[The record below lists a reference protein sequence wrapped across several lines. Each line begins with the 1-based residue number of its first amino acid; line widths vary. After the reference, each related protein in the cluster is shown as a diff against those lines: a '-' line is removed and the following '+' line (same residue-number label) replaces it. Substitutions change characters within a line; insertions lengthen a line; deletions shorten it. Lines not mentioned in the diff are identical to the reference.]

1 MTDLLIKI
9 PDRAVAISRLKAL
22 GLDEL
27 ITKDEDGAE
36 VIAGGN
42 ADVSV
47 IERKWL
53 LLVPGVDDAEGKV
66 VTPGVFDMTPHLLVR
81 LVSDKAMAKASRLD
95 GEVSALEVVAN
106 PGTIRW
112 ATAMKA

>member
-9 PDRAVAISRLKAL
+9 PDRAAAISRLKAL

-27 ITKDEDGAE
+27 VSKDESGADM
-36 VIAGGN
+36 IAGGN
-42 ADVSV
+42 SDVSV

-53 LLVPGVDDAEGKV
+53 LLVPGIDDAEGKV
-66 VTPGVFDMTPHLLVR
+66 VTPSVFDMTPHLMVR

-95 GEVSALEVVAN
+95 GEVSALEVVTN

-112 ATAMKA
+112 AAVAKV